1 MLRMVVIVRLLVF
14 LAALAVGGA
23 ILLWQGGP
31 GYKFLIAPKTILLVM
46 GFTLLLGI
54 LTYQPKDLLREF
66 KKIFVKSAPGN
77 ERIRKPILIQ
87 LAMYALISGILLA
100 LVQILDHI
108 GAVGTQSAEKGML
121 SLRAPLT
128 SLLYAV
134 LMGMGLLIVA
144 GLEAIPT
151 SGSRDQ
157 KESAQAGIKH
167 VFFGTCLLMVTV
179 GILSVLLSG
188 MILDE
193 KKSETS
199 DIAVSQTVKAESPEG
214 GESIGQVH
222 GLTLGEDMIW
232 RVNMSQEPKSV
243 AKDTPI
249 TSNTQFRN
257 AESILVVAEEVNS
270 TTEVPLRWE
279 LSLDSGK
286 ADPWLHQNP

>member
-1 MLRMVVIVRLLVF
+1 MAVFVRLMVF
-14 LAALAVGGA
+14 LAALTVGGA

-46 GFTLLLGI
+46 GFTALLGI
-54 LTYQPKDLLREF
+54 LTYQPKDLLREL
-66 KKIFVKSAPGN
+66 KKIFVKTTSEN
-77 ERIRKPILIQ
+77 ERVHKPILIQ

-100 LVQILDHI
+100 LVQILNHI
-108 GAVGTQSAEKGML
+108 GEVGSQSAEKSML

-144 GLEAIPT
+144 GLEAIP
-151 SGSRDQ
+151 SGSQDKR
-157 KESAQAGIKH
+157 ETTQAGIKH

-193 KKSETS
+193 RKEGTSENANQ
-199 DIAVSQTVKAESPEG
+199 DMVKTESPEG
-214 GESIGQVH
+214 GESSGQVH

-232 RVNMSQEPKSV
+232 RANISQEQKSLV
-243 AKDTPI
+243 KDTPSA
-249 TSNTQFRN
+249 SNTQFRN
-257 AESILVVAEEVNS
+257 SESILVVSEEVNS